1 VLTYLWNTLIFNPL
15 LNILVFIYSLVGNYG
30 IAIIVFTIFIKL
42 LTLPFTMQQQKSF
55 KAQAALAPELEK
67 IKKKYGDKAGRE
79 DREKMAQEQM
89 QLYKKYGINPLGGC
103 LPMLIP
109 WPLFLAFYQAV
120 SQVMTT
126 QPEQYL
132 ELAKH
137 LWQPLAT
144 ALPVGERF
152 LWMNLS
158 RPDPLYILPLFA
170 VVTTWVQQKMMT
182 MPSTDSQAASMNQTM
197 GLMMPL
203 FTGWITLTFASGLGL
218 YWVFFN
224 VVGIVQQYFVTGW
237 GQLAPY
243 VPRSILRRFPGP
255 TPSAMPP
262 VVPTPEP
269 IGGGKERQERE
280 PIRQGRDR
288 QEREP
293 TRQRKER
300 EWEDGEPIIIRTSSQ
315 RPKTAPAEPPRGQ
328 PERGAPEL
336 TTASALPK
344 RPGRKAKGKK
354 R

>member
-1 VLTYLWNTLIFNPL
+1 MLTYLWNTLIFNPL
-15 LNILVFIYSLVGNYG
+15 LNILVFIYSVVGNYG
-30 IAIIVFTIFIKL
+30 IAIILFTIFIKL
-42 LTLPFTMQQQKSF
+42 LTLPFTMQQQKAM
-55 KAQAALAPELEK
+55 KAQTALAPEIEK
-67 IKKKYGDKAGRE
+67 IKKKYADKKGRE

-137 LWQPLAT
+137 LWQPLAS

-152 LWMNLS
+152 LWMNLA
-158 RPDPLYILPLFA
+158 RPDPLYILPVFA
-170 VVTTWVQQKMMT
+170 VLTTWVQQKMMT
-182 MPSTDSQAASMNQTM
+182 MPSTDPQAASMNQTM

-255 TPSAMPP
+255 MP
-262 VVPTPEP
+262 VVVAPAVATDEP
-269 IGGGKERQERE
+269 VRQRRE
-280 PIRQGRDR
+280 R

-293 TRQRKER
+293 TRQRREKER
-300 EWEDGEPIIIRTSSQ
+300 EDGEPIIIRTSSQ
-315 RPKTAPAEPPRGQ
+315 PGKVALGAGNSDQ
-328 PERGAPEL
+328 PDEETPGLA
-336 TTASALPK
+336 TASALPR
-344 RPGRKAKGKK
+344 RPGRKAKGK
-354 R
+354 RR